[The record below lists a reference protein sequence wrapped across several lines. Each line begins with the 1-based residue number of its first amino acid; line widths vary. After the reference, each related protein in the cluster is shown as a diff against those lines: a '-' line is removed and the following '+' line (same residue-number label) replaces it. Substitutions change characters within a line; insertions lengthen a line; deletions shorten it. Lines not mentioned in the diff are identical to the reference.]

1 MPGNYRKIT
10 RQEACVIQGFP
21 SDFKLPSSRAR
32 WMKLIGN
39 SVAVNLIE
47 QIARC
52 VVDTGVFDERDYTPG
67 HMPHSV
73 EPGSCVQMSL
83 KI

>member
-1 MPGNYRKIT
+1 
-10 RQEACVIQGFP
+10 
-21 SDFKLPSSRAR
+21 
-32 WMKLIGN
+32 MKLIGN